1 MSLATPDSATE
12 NSTNRDSIRLVDV
25 HSLHKSGTM
34 FLFNFFKHLSRVRD
48 ATMLSSNHSPASDY
62 RSITD
67 VQSLHSV
74 SAGKQVVCRCP
85 IRTFELKQF
94 QVPDVNQ
101 HRIFHLRDPRD
112 MIVSEYFSFGWI
124 HADDDDLLE
133 ARRREIQQMSID
145 DYVIGQSEQSTWP
158 LEKKYLPLINYNFD
172 PQRETVVKYNQM
184 VTNFPRWC
192 AKVVAAYGFRFPK
205 LLTLRLAWRY
215 RNEFKTSAE
224 SMQHKRRITPGDFRE
239 KLKPETIKI
248 LNRRFEAVLER
259 FEFPE

>member
-34 FLFNFFKHLSRVRD
+34 FLFNFFKHLSGVRD

-67 VQSLHSV
+67 VESLHSV

-145 DYVIGQSEQSTWP
+145 DYVI
-158 LEKKYLPLINYNFD
+158 D

-184 VTNFPRWC
+184 VTDFPRWC
-192 AKVVAAYGFRFPK
+192 AKVVTAYGFRFPK